1 MAPQTNRAT
10 KGQGIQ
16 TSLAGTLAYEGDD
29 IIGKPIN
36 ISRGLYPGASI
47 FGGFGRLEAAS
58 GVTKNIVWPNGPFD
72 APSTAG
78 EAITFVSS
86 DDEDG
91 AGTSTGILTM
101 EVHYLDVDLIP
112 QDVIITLNG
121 TTPVTGQLTGCRFIQ
136 DMHIMTAGSIKA
148 AVGIIKAYKAGAAT
162 TIYNLIAAGSERAE
176 SSLRMVPK
184 SKKAF
189 FAGAVVSAISGAGAA
204 RVELQAVASEVS
216 DHQYVDP
223 FILIPFTGIGVQD
236 GGAAPVNLPVNPV
249 FSEGTVI
256 GIRATSDKAATIS
269 ATWFG
274 WLEPVTA

>member
-1 MAPQTNRAT
+1 MAPNTSNNGSRVTMQTYQHEIA
-10 KGQGIQ
+10 
-16 TSLAGTLAYEGDD
+16 
-29 IIGKPIN
+29 
-36 ISRGLYPGASI
+36 RGRVPGASN
-47 FGGFGRLEAAS
+47 FGGFGRLEAAG
-58 GVTKNIVWPNGPFD
+58 GVTKNIVWPNGAFD

-78 EAITFVSS
+78 EDITFVSS
-86 DDEDG
+86 SVEDG

-112 QDVIITLNG
+112 RETNITLNG

-136 DMHIMTAGSIKA
+136 DMHILTAGATKA
-148 AVGIIKAYKAGAAT
+148 AVGIIKAHKAGAAT

-184 SKKAF
+184 GKKAF
-189 FAGAVVSAISGAGAA
+189 FAGAVVSAISGTAAA
-204 RVELQAVASEVS
+204 RVELQAVANEVS
-216 DHQYVDP
+216 DHQYADP

-236 GGAAPVNLPVNPV
+236 GGVAPTKLPIHMT
-249 FSEGTVI
+249 FTEGTVI

-274 WLEPVTA
+274 WIEPAGA